1 MALHD
6 FTMQQWWMESLTA
19 KIIAI
24 FIRITRIHLL
34 LLLLL
39 FFSFERLSGGRCPT
53 ASHADGPSLKV
64 AASSG
69 NCIQKV
75 QVNTKRVLA
84 ELDQGEHIF
93 KPFPLSVW
101 RD

>member
-24 FIRITRIHLL
+24 FIRITRIL

-39 FFSFERLSGGRCPT
+39 FFLSFERLSGERRPT

-93 KPFPLSVW
+93 KPFALSGLA
-101 RD
+101 